1 MLDESVVTVGD
12 GGSQERIESG
22 REGEGGG
29 RKTTEVVV
37 RFHRRERERDRDGEG
52 EGEREGVNRG
62 IEMGSW

>member
-22 REGEGGG
+22 REGGV

-52 EGEREGVNRG
+52 EGEREGANRG